1 MLSRRVFLRI
11 FRHFALL
18 LAVAMAG
25 VPLHAAPAG
34 AQSSAD
40 RAISN
45 VNVVDVQAGVVLENR
60 TVLISGG
67 RIQSV
72 DAASQVIVPSGVP
85 VIDGSDAY
93 LIPGLWD
100 MHGHLKGNGT
110 PPWLSTDWLMPLLL
124 AHGVTGVRDMNS
136 DCDSPNQGPVCL
148 AQMLEWQAEIEN
160 GTRLAPRILAL
171 SSFLISPPSDYVLS
185 EQEAR
190 AFVRAMHEMGVPNLK
205 VYDRLS
211 PDGLRWMADEAAVLG
226 LGVWGH
232 VPLRMTAREASA
244 AGLQS
249 LEHARDLLFDCFPG
263 RDEFRRTATSSTASV
278 TFMRQMVDQHDEDAC
293 SMVFEELV
301 RNETWYV
308 PTHVTRRR
316 DAFAG
321 DLGFRSDP
329 RTRYVFPV
337 IQADFLGHMDRI
349 VAADSA
355 AEGRTFTDFYLKGL
369 EITGAAHRAGVRILV
384 GSDAPDPY
392 VFPGSAIHDEM
403 GELVAAGL
411 TPAEALRAA
420 TWNGAEFLGLTADH
434 GSITPGKR
442 ADLVLLE
449 GNPIED
455 IENVR
460 RIRSVIFGGNLVDRA
475 GLDRLIEDAEI
486 TSRRPLAPG
495 N

>member
-1 MLSRRVFLRI
+1 
-11 FRHFALL
+11 
-18 LAVAMAG
+18 
-25 VPLHAAPAG
+25 
-34 AQSSAD
+34 
-40 RAISN
+40 
-45 VNVVDVQAGVVLENR
+45 
-60 TVLISGG
+60 
-67 RIQSV
+67 
-72 DAASQVIVPSGVP
+72 
-85 VIDGSDAY
+85 
-93 LIPGLWD
+93 
-100 MHGHLKGNGT
+100 
-110 PPWLSTDWLMPLLL
+110 
-124 AHGVTGVRDMNS
+124 
-136 DCDSPNQGPVCL
+136 
-148 AQMLEWQAEIEN
+148 
-160 GTRLAPRILAL
+160 
-171 SSFLISPPSDYVLS
+171 
-185 EQEAR
+185 
-190 AFVRAMHEMGVPNLK
+190 
-205 VYDRLS
+205 
-211 PDGLRWMADEAAVLG
+211 
-226 LGVWGH
+226 
-232 VPLRMTAREASA
+232 
-244 AGLQS
+244 
-249 LEHARDLLFDCFPG
+249 
-263 RDEFRRTATSSTASV
+263 
-278 TFMRQMVDQHDEDAC
+278 
-293 SMVFEELV
+293 MVFEELV